1 MVPGFQFNHLTSS
14 MHVALEVFRRE
25 ALCGATKSEGGDS
38 EAVCFSAP
46 PGGLNLAEEGGS
58 RPAGEEPATVG
69 VVDDCRI
76 GSDIGCDRGHR
87 VIGGGASE
95 GW

>member
-14 MHVALEVFRRE
+14 MYVGLEVFKRE
-25 ALCGATKSEGGDS
+25 ALCGATRSKGGDS
-38 EAVCFSAP
+38 EARRFSAP

-58 RPAGEEPATVG
+58 RPAREELATVG

-76 GSDIGCDRGHR
+76 GS
-87 VIGGGASE
+87 
-95 GW
+95 